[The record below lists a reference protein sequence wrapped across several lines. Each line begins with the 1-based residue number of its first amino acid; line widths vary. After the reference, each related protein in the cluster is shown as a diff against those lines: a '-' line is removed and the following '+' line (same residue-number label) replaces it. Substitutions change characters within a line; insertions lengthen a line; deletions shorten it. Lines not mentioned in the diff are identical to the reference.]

1 MGNWSL
7 RKTLVKNITTE
18 HRRLDH
24 VWQWKELENGEVLTL
39 KGYDAMMQASGH
51 QAVLL
56 QEQVAGIKGQ
66 LQARASRAKAK
77 AKQ

>member
-1 MGNWSL
+1 MCNWPL
-7 RKTLVKNITTE
+7 RKTLVKNINAE
-18 HRRLDH
+18 SRKLDH
-24 VWQWKELENGEVLTL
+24 VYQWKELEDGEVLTL

-51 QAVLL
+51 QAVVF

-66 LQARASRAKAK
+66 LQARATRAKAM